1 MKDVKVHAKDILR
14 MIPDEEL
21 AKLSSSTKVDY
32 CAKVLSGER
41 MFYLLVFALLAADQI
56 SQRKLEVVF
65 NNSIFKTLFNISAD
79 AHVTHSS
86 ISTRLSKID
95 LSFFEKAY
103 EIIYGRFS
111 KLYTEE
117 EIQHLYLIRVDSSMV
132 AECCNRLKAGFTVG
146 KKPGDGRQP
155 RKQIKYTM
163 AYDGF
168 AVRLAEVFNKAVY
181 LSEDMAIPKVVL
193 KLVKKDSRHTNLY
206 VIDRGLSSL
215 DNFNAINECDGKFV
229 GRIKTSR
236 NMEVVESLMKEDTD
250 TDLGNLELYEDNIV
264 HLYDNEEKK
273 YSETPYRVIKARFKQ
288 PRDTTRPAN
297 KGKVR
302 RVENEVFLITNDF
315 GLTPKQVAEAY
326 RRRWDIEVFFKFLK
340 QNLSFSHFVSTSENG
355 IKVILYMTLITAML
369 VMIYKRENG
378 LGFSIGKFMFFMEM
392 QDWVCQLMVVL
403 NGGNADK
410 QNGDIRLKARI
421 P

>member
-21 AKLSSSTKVDY
+21 AKLSCSTKVDY

-146 KKPGDGRQP
+146 KKPGDGG
-155 RKQIKYTM
+155 Y
-163 AYDGF
+163 
-168 AVRLAEVFNKAVY
+168 
-181 LSEDMAIPKVVL
+181 
-193 KLVKKDSRHTNLY
+193 
-206 VIDRGLSSL
+206 
-215 DNFNAINECDGKFV
+215 
-229 GRIKTSR
+229 
-236 NMEVVESLMKEDTD
+236 
-250 TDLGNLELYEDNIV
+250 
-264 HLYDNEEKK
+264 
-273 YSETPYRVIKARFKQ
+273 
-288 PRDTTRPAN
+288 
-297 KGKVR
+297 
-302 RVENEVFLITNDF
+302 
-315 GLTPKQVAEAY
+315 
-326 RRRWDIEVFFKFLK
+326 
-340 QNLSFSHFVSTSENG
+340 
-355 IKVILYMTLITAML
+355 
-369 VMIYKRENG
+369 
-378 LGFSIGKFMFFMEM
+378 
-392 QDWVCQLMVVL
+392 
-403 NGGNADK
+403 
-410 QNGDIRLKARI
+410 DIRQH
-421 P
+421 